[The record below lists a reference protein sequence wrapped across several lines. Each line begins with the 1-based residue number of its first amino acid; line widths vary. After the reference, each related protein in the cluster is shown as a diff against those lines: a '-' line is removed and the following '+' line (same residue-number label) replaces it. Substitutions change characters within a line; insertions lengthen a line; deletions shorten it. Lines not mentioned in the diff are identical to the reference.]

1 MQVGKACIEFYLS
14 LLSIVFTLLEIC
26 IELKFS
32 THYFVFIE
40 APSSLQLLYC
50 TYKQME
56 NILLFLSYCCNS
68 LWTLRSISVTTCSF
82 F

>member
-14 LLSIVFTLLEIC
+14 LLSIVFILLEIC

-68 LWTLRSISVTTCSF
+68 L
-82 F
+82 